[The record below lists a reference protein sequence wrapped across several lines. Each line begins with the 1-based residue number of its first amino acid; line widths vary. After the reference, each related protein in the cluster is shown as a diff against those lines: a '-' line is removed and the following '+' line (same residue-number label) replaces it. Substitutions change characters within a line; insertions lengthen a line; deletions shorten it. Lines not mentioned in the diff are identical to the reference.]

1 MSDDRRHPTAMK
13 NAAQK
18 YDPIAPIER
27 SHDGRRPH
35 QRQQQRLA
43 FALGSSIIVVLFILV
58 LSLRPH
64 EPAEVGNDHICSL
77 LANVPANA
85 TWMGCSLSSCAN
97 ELMAGARRMQSA
109 VNSSL
114 LMAAADTAATHVNLS
129 HVCSAVEWTLRNV
142 GVNGALVVV
151 DDELEDSVLLG
162 MRAVGGLYH
171 LIGELMMRRRASGGC
186 GRVSWTLRRLAQDG
200 PDKGFAPLHAA
211 VWRAV
216 LNHMLSATSVAIG
229 TGTSSKAK
237 VRKEALVW
245 WQTVQRICLPL
256 ADRDGASLLL
266 NCMHGA
272 GHAAMLLAAQRT
284 NGYTHDACSPAR
296 SCSVMALGRRSVEA
310 ATSICHSAPSAGM
323 AHLWYGP
330 LSSDAPRPERGDTT
344 LPGTRSLP
352 PPPMTCSSS
361 SSCD

>member
-186 GRVSWTLRRLAQDG
+186 GRVSWTLRRLAQDAG
-200 PDKGFAPLHAA
+200 QGLRAAPCGGVASCAQPYAQRHLRRHRYGYLLEGKGAKGG
-211 VWRAV
+211 VGV
-216 LNHMLSATSVAIG
+216 VADG
-229 TGTSSKAK
+229 TA
-237 VRKEALVW
+237 
-245 WQTVQRICLPL
+245 
-256 ADRDGASLLL
+256 
-266 NCMHGA
+266 H
-272 GHAAMLLAAQRT
+272 LLA
-284 NGYTHDACSPAR
+284 
-296 SCSVMALGRRSVEA
+296 LG
-310 ATSICHSAPSAGM
+310 
-323 AHLWYGP
+323 
-330 LSSDAPRPERGDTT
+330 
-344 LPGTRSLP
+344 
-352 PPPMTCSSS
+352 
-361 SSCD
+361 